1 MRGYSNGDQLWVS
14 HREPDGE
21 KNHRA
26 NNEPGVSPTPHA
38 TSLAQSRPQ
47 SRCAIHW
54 RTNEQRQIERDR
66 APYRDRS

>member
-38 TSLAQSRPQ
+38 TSLAQIRQQ
-47 SRCAIHW
+47 SRW
-54 RTNEQRQIERDR
+54 RSIGDQMSKSK
-66 APYRDRS
+66 P